1 MLIAIPTFFAP
12 LLGRKA
18 LLWFVNAG
26 SLAIVIAYFMVCI
39 SFLVLR
45 RREPNMPRPFRV
57 KNGTLVGFIACLLSL
72 GLIYMYLPFS
82 PSALSTEEW
91 VIFWAWMLLGL
102 VMYLVAR
109 KQFGLKES
117 DRIMRAQW
125 EEDEA
130 KNRDYLRTHPNE

>member
-1 MLIAIPTFFAP
+1 
-12 LLGRKA
+12 
-18 LLWFVNAG
+18 
-26 SLAIVIAYFMVCI
+26 
-39 SFLVLR
+39 
-45 RREPNMPRPFRV
+45 
-57 KNGTLVGFIACLLSL
+57 
-72 GLIYMYLPFS
+72 MYLPFS